1 MESHY
6 IDPRALEGTADCEQP
21 SASQVSPQASLEQT
35 ATDSLP
41 FGSPGSSGEYEMP
54 PSPATIYAAIR
65 QRQTA
70 SAERGQEG
78 VDPHNQGPS
87 RLNDTAYLG
96 YDWYMPIPQDKP
108 PQPLYYPLDTI
119 GLPPLKRC
127 AAEQHR
133 RSAPEAQ
140 EESASDDH
148 SASSP
153 FLGDHPEIFSQDS
166 LETIARPRL
175 YGSSSDQ
182 SQYGITG
189 LFNFLKT
196 ATPGIYE
203 LLQVVEYF
211 LDHEI
216 PVRGEDC

>member
-1 MESHY
+1 MESHC

-41 FGSPGSSGEYEMP
+41 FGSPGSIGEYEMP

-87 RLNDTAYLG
+87 RLNNTAYPG
-96 YDWYMPIPQDKP
+96 YDWYMPILQDKP
-108 PQPLYYPLDTI
+108 PQPLYYPLAPI

-133 RSAPEAQ
+133 QSAPEAQ
-140 EESASDDH
+140 EKSASDDH
-148 SASSP
+148 SAYKPSSP
-153 FLGDHPEIFSQDS
+153 FLGGQPEIFYAA
-166 LETIARPRL
+166 E
-175 YGSSSDQ
+175 
-182 SQYGITG
+182 
-189 LFNFLKT
+189 
-196 ATPGIYE
+196 
-203 LLQVVEYF
+203 QVVTSLVLKKAQQLSRDRVYMDQVVIKASKA
-211 LDHEI
+211 LLASSTS
-216 PVRGEDC
+216 

>member
-153 FLGDHPEIFSQDS
+153 FLGDHPEI
-166 LETIARPRL
+166 L
-175 YGSSSDQ
+175 YAAEKVVTVSSCSCMM
-182 SQYGITG
+182 
-189 LFNFLKT
+189 
-196 ATPGIYE
+196 
-203 LLQVVEYF
+203 LLGGWLISGRV
-211 LDHEI
+211 
-216 PVRGEDC
+216 